1 MSKKDDGVVNIHG
14 KWFEPKAGL
23 RYLVTEDGQLFKEVC
38 AKKRS
43 NGYKLHA
50 FGRGNLEYVHRL
62 VCRLW
67 NGEPEE
73 GQEVRHLDGDKM
85 NNHRTNLAWGSRVEN
100 AKDTR
105 VHGAKHH
112 KLSFADVAQIKAFAR
127 IKPYGYRPIMA
138 EKFGVTE
145 NHITDVVNGRVW
157 V

>member
-14 KWFEPKAGL
+14 KWFEPKPGL
-23 RYLVTEDGQLFKEVC
+23 RYLVAEDGTLLKEVC

-43 NGYKLHA
+43 KGYKLHA
-50 FGRGNLEYVHRL
+50 FGRGRLEYVHRL

-100 AKDTR
+100 MKDTR

-112 KLSFADVAQIKAFAR
+112 KLNALDVAQIRALKR
-127 IKPYGYRPIMA
+127 IKPYGYRKIMA
-138 EKFGVTE
+138 AKFGLNE
-145 NHITDVVNGRVW
+145 NHIGDVAAGRVW
-157 V
+157 A

>member
-1 MSKKDDGVVNIHG
+1 MAKDTGVVKIHG
-14 KWFEPKAGL
+14 KWYEPKAGL
-23 RYLVTEDGQLFKEVC
+23 RYLVTEDGQMFKEVA

-43 NGYKLHA
+43 KGYKLHA
-50 FGRGNLEYVHRL
+50 FGRGNLEYIHRL

-100 AKDTR
+100 MKDTR
-105 VHGAKHH
+105 VHGSKHH
-112 KLSFADVAQIKAFAR
+112 KLSAIDVAQIRAFAR

-138 EKFGVTE
+138 EKFGVSVAC
-145 NHITDVVNGRVW
+145 IADAAKGRTW